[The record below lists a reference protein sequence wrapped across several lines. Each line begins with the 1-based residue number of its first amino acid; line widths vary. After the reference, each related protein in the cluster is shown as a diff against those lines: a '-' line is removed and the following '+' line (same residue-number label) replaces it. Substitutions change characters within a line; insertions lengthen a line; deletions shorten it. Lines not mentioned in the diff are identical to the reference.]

1 MVAVA
6 ANLMAAAHGLVC
18 IGAEF
23 GLQAQAVMAVM
34 LAEVAEATTAA
45 AEAAEIL
52 TEDKVAAAR
61 ATLVVIQVP
70 L

>member
-23 GLQAQAVMAVM
+23 GLQEQAVTVVM
-34 LAEVAEATTAA
+34 LAEVAVATTAA
-45 AEAAEIL
+45 VEAAEAL
-52 TEDKVAAAR
+52 TVVKAEEAL
-61 ATLVVIQVP
+61 AT
-70 L
+70 